1 MERIVITGLG
11 AVTPIGLD
19 VPSFWSNLKA
29 GVSGAGPITAFDA
42 SDLST
47 RIAAE
52 VKGFDPRNYMDPK
65 EARRSH
71 RSAHLALAATR
82 EALADAGVKI
92 DQTNAEGVGI
102 VMNTGGGG
110 MGYVEEVVPVLLAG
124 GPRKIGPFFLP
135 TVMPNS
141 VSCQVSIAIGAK
153 GPLLTSALAC
163 ASGNYAVVEALHI
176 LERGEA
182 NVMIAGGT
190 EAGMTRLFVG
200 SFAGIGALS
209 KRNDDPQRASR
220 PFDRDRDGFLFGE
233 GAGVLVLETESHA
246 RARGAR
252 IYAQVAGGALT
263 SDAFHITA
271 PDPKGDGARR
281 AMVRALKYSQ
291 LKPEDVDV
299 IFAHGTST
307 PLNDTMETQAI
318 KSVFG
323 NHAYRLAVTATKSMI
338 GHLIGAAGAVS
349 AVAATLSIRDGVI
362 PPTINLDNP
371 DTGCDL
377 DYVPHTARTQPV
389 GTAMVNAFGF
399 GGQNVA
405 VLLRGYSAAK

>member
-19 VPSFWSNLKA
+19 APSFWGNLKA
-29 GVSGAGPITAFDA
+29 GVSGAGPITVFDA
-42 SDLST
+42 SDMST

-52 VKGFDPRNYMDPK
+52 VKGFDARNYMDAK

-82 EALADAGVKI
+82 EALADAGLKI
-92 DQTNAEGVGI
+92 DQINAENIGI
-102 VMNTGGGG
+102 VINTGGGG
-110 MGYVEEVVPVLLAG
+110 MGHVEEVVPILSAG
-124 GPRKIGPFFLP
+124 GPRKISPFFLP

-141 VSCQVSIAIGAK
+141 VSCQVAIAVGAR

-163 ASGNYAVVEALHI
+163 ASGNYAIVEAMHF

-182 NVMIAGGT
+182 DVMIAGGT
-190 EAGMTRLFVG
+190 EAGITRLFVS
-200 SFAGIGALS
+200 SFANIGALS
-209 KRNDDPQRASR
+209 KRNDDPRRASR

-233 GAGVLVLETESHA
+233 GAGILVLELESHA

-271 PDPKGDGARR
+271 PDPSGNGASR
-281 AMVRALKYSQ
+281 AMACALKYAR

-299 IFAHGTST
+299 IFAH
-307 PLNDTMETQAI
+307 
-318 KSVFG
+318 
-323 NHAYRLAVTATKSMI
+323 
-338 GHLIGAAGAVS
+338 
-349 AVAATLSIRDGVI
+349 
-362 PPTINLDNP
+362 
-371 DTGCDL
+371 
-377 DYVPHTARTQPV
+377 
-389 GTAMVNAFGF
+389 
-399 GGQNVA
+399 
-405 VLLRGYSAAK
+405 